1 MFGLPVARGTDFMD
15 DPGVLNAVDPLDLDV
30 LDDDPA
36 WSRNPP
42 DDDDGADGVHGDAK
56 LPPPTFPT
64 DPYST
69 CSRPEQHR
77 APRHRRHLPA
87 ISNCIA
93 SDRSSVV
100 KSSRLRNS

>member
-1 MFGLPVARGTDFMD
+1 MFGLPVARGKDFMD

-30 LDDDPA
+30 LDDD
-36 WSRNPP
+36 
-42 DDDDGADGVHGDAK
+42 DDDGADGVHGDAK

-64 DPYST
+64 VPYST